1 MFTTIV
7 VPVDLAHEDK
17 LGKALTVS
25 ADLAKQ
31 YGAKIIYLGVTSA
44 MPGKLGHNPAEYA
57 EKLQAFAAAQ
67 AAKFGITAD
76 AKAEV
81 SHDPTIDLD
90 KTLMKAADAVG
101 ADLIVMASHVPGL
114 ADYIW
119 PSNGGT
125 VASHSKA
132 SVMVV
137 RG

>member
-1 MFTTIV
+1 MFKTIL
-7 VPVDLAHEDK
+7 VPVDLAHAET
-17 LGKALTVS
+17 LEKALGVS
-25 ADLAKQ
+25 ADLAKH
-31 YGAKIIYLGVTSA
+31 YDAKITYVGVTSA
-44 MPGKLGHNPAEYA
+44 SPGKVAHTPQEFE
-57 EKLQAFAAAQ
+57 EKLGRFAAAQ
-67 AAKFGITAD
+67 SELRGIEAAAHPV
-76 AKAEV
+76 V

-90 KTLMKAADAVG
+90 KTLLRTAGELG

-125 VASHSKA
+125 VASHAEA

>member
-25 ADLAKQ
+25 ADLAKH
-31 YGAKIIYLGVTSA
+31 YGAKIIYLGVTNA
-44 MPGKLGHNPAEYA
+44 APGALGHNPAEYA
-57 EKLQAFAAAQ
+57 DRLAGFAATQ
-67 AAKFGITAD
+67 ADKFGIATA
-76 AKAEV
+76 AQAEV
-81 SHDPTIDLD
+81 SHDPAIDLD
-90 KTLMKAADAVG
+90 NTLLKAADTLQ

-119 PSNGGT
+119 PSNGAT
-125 VASHSKA
+125 VAAHARA
-132 SVMVV
+132 SVLVV